1 MLEVR
6 RIGVSYGP
14 FKVLWDVSIRVD
26 EKEIVALIGPN
37 GAGKTTTLITIAG
50 LKHPDSGEI
59 LYNEERIDHLE
70 SSERVERG
78 IALVPEG
85 KRLFPYMT
93 VRENLILG
101 AYTKHARKKMK
112 DRLEYVF
119 TIFPRLKER
128 KDQLALTL
136 SGGEQQMLAIG
147 RALMSIPHL
156 LMLDEPSQGLAPTL
170 VDIIFKVIEHIRE
183 EEKVSILLVE
193 QHVTEA
199 LEISDRAYVLETGRI
214 VLHGASRELLQDER
228 IVRTYL
234 GLQR

>member
-85 KRLFPYMT
+85 KRLFPYMS

-101 AYTKHARKKMK
+101 AYTKRARKKMK

-193 QHVTEA
+193 QHVAEA